1 MVLENKRNQGREQR
15 STVARLKALFD
26 WVDDKMPSLYTMSVD
41 RVRLA
46 DKSKKV
52 EAEVI
57 RLGGGRHEQK
67 AKIICQTH
75 F

>member
-1 MVLENKRNQGREQR
+1 MLLALINRLMVLENKRNQGREQR
-15 STVARLKALFD
+15 SAVARLKALFD

-57 RLGGGRHEQK
+57 RLGG
-67 AKIICQTH
+67 AP
-75 F
+75 

>member
-57 RLGGGRHEQK
+57 RLGGGAMNKKQK
-67 AKIICQTH
+67 
-75 F
+75 